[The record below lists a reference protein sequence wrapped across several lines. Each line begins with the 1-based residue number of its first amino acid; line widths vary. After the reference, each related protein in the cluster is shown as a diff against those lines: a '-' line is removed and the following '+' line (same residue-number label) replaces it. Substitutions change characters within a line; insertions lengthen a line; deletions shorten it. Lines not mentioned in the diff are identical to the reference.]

1 MKHADF
7 GKALFYV
14 SLALVATVAVFAVF
28 FVQQTYRELANLQ
41 QRQDHYARQ
50 LERAEEE
57 LAYRENYHRHLLENP
72 EFVERVVRQKLG
84 YARPGELLFRFE
96 QRD

>member
-1 MKHADF
+1 MRNAFF

-14 SLALVATVAVFAVF
+14 YLGVFAVLSVF
-28 FVQQTYRELANLQ
+28 FCIFLQQTYREYTTLKH
-41 QRQDHYARQ
+41 RQEQYTRQ

-57 LAYRENYHRHLLENP
+57 LAYKKHYYDNLLNNP

-84 YARPGELLFRFE
+84 YARPDEKLFRFE
-96 QRD
+96 RED